1 MNLIFFYKCSKFYLD
16 FEKRIKFAKNVDAFE
31 EKLV

>member
-1 MNLIFFYKCSKFYLD
+1 MKVILFYKCSIFYVD

-31 EKLV
+31 DTCL